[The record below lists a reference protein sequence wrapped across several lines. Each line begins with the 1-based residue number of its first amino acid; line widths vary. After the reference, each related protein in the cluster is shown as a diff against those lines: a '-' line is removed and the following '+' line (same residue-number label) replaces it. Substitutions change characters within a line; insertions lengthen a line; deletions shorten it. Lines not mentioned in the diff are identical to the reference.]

1 MNGEIVM
8 HDPIFISSDYYV
20 KMLLNIA
27 NKYEL
32 EQCDQK
38 TISSLREDIMHVV
51 IDAKVNQRNISELFP
66 IDIDCGNN
74 IRLKIYQNGEIYKHD
89 NGNISYLHGKYF

>member
-8 HDPIFISSDYYV
+8 HDPIFISSNYYV
-20 KMLLNIA
+20 KMLLNIV

-38 TISSLREDIMHVV
+38 TISSLREDIMHAV
-51 IDAKVNQRNISELFP
+51 IDARNISELFP

-89 NGNISYLHGKYF
+89 NGNISYLPGKYF